1 MNKHRQHSTA
11 SSRKRQATACC
22 PARLLGR
29 SFGDAWQKQLQ
40 SLAEQAVSRWPCPA
54 PAPSLQAAAG
64 VCLRALE
71 WLRAAL
77 SGPDSVAVETA
88 CLPETAEELQR
99 HQRLL
104 LRHGVVLGAGVSEAR
119 YGARWL
125 LPCASLKCWIP
136 CIMEPARSS
145 GHSRKKFDFDA
156 IVWSGQAD
164 ANVCARSQ
172 TRLTD
177 ADERAAAALAKSS
190 WVPGAPSQVFQEAL
204 GCVRAAGSN
213 QQRHTCCSG
222 RWGCGPPMCFDR
234 NGQLQSESPWRS
246 G

>member
-11 SSRKRQATACC
+11 SRRKRQATACC

-54 PAPSLQAAAG
+54 TAPSLQAAAG

-99 HQRLL
+99 HQRFL

-145 GHSRKKFDFDA
+145 GHSRKSSISMPSCGA
-156 IVWSGQAD
+156 
-164 ANVCARSQ
+164 ARQMRTS
-172 TRLTD
+172 
-177 ADERAAAALAKSS
+177 ALA
-190 WVPGAPSQVFQEAL
+190 
-204 GCVRAAGSN
+204 VRQG
-213 QQRHTCCSG
+213 
-222 RWGCGPPMCFDR
+222 
-234 NGQLQSESPWRS
+234 
-246 G
+246 

>member
-54 PAPSLQAAAG
+54 TAPSLQAAAG

-77 SGPDSVAVETA
+77 SGPDSVAVV
-88 CLPETAEELQR
+88 
-99 HQRLL
+99 
-104 LRHGVVLGAGVSEAR
+104 RHGVVLGAGVSEAR

-145 GHSRKKFDFDA
+145 GHSRKSSISMPSCGA
-156 IVWSGQAD
+156 
-164 ANVCARSQ
+164 ARQMRTS
-172 TRLTD
+172 
-177 ADERAAAALAKSS
+177 ALA
-190 WVPGAPSQVFQEAL
+190 
-204 GCVRAAGSN
+204 VRQG
-213 QQRHTCCSG
+213 
-222 RWGCGPPMCFDR
+222 
-234 NGQLQSESPWRS
+234 
-246 G
+246 